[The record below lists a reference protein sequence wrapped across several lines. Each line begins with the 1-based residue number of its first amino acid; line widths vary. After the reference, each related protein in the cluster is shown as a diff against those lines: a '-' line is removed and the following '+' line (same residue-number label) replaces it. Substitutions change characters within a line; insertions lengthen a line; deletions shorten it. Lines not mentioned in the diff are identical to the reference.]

1 MGGEVLHYR
10 AVLIDI
16 DVCFLKSY
24 SRLND
29 LWRIAAFVALH

>member
-10 AVLIDI
+10 IVLIDI

-29 LWRIAAFVALH
+29 LQRIATFFALH

>member
-1 MGGEVLHYR
+1 MGSEVLHYR
-10 AVLIDI
+10 VVLIDI

-29 LWRIAAFVALH
+29 LQRIATFSVLH